1 MARRPDVLFTRS
13 QFASIDTRVNK
24 QAYPAVIVVMYET
37 HHTGRVAPSRTLSLR
52 YYKLL
57 TLRSRFLSPS
67 HLRAHTH
74 THTHTHTHRTHPR
87 FCRTARTS
95 ALAQTDIASSE
106 RHGRELTA
114 SLQGWH
120 Y

>member
-74 THTHTHTHRTHPR
+74 TPIHTLTEHTPASAGRRERVPLHKLTLLA
-87 FCRTARTS
+87 ARDMEES
-95 ALAQTDIASSE
+95 
-106 RHGRELTA
+106 
-114 SLQGWH
+114 
-120 Y
+120 